1 MTDTTFTT
9 DTTITTVDLFSS
21 MLDFRADGGV
31 RSGARRMAEGEPG
44 SWQVAAFHVET
55 DADVHADHWEVHPEG
70 EEAVCC
76 LAGGVR
82 LYLRA
87 VMDGGAEEMV
97 RLGPGTAVLVPRGR
111 WHRLELDAPSDL
123 MSISPR
129 RGSRLEK
136 RSDLG
141 G

>member
-1 MTDTTFTT
+1 MTV
-9 DTTITTVDLFSS
+9 TTVDLFSS
-21 MLDFRADGGV
+21 MLDFRPDGGV
-31 RSGARRMAEGEPG
+31 LSGARRMAEGDPG

-55 DADVHADHWEVHPEG
+55 DADVHAEHWEVHPAG

-82 LYLRA
+82 LYFRP
-87 VMDGGAEEMV
+87 VVEGGAEVMV
-97 RLGPGTAVLVPRGR
+97 RLGPGTAVIVPRGR

-136 RSDLG
+136 RTDLG
-141 G
+141 D